1 MCFILAECLV
11 SGCLKDLCSVE
22 EFINE
27 HISANV
33 LSADDHITLGMQYEV
48 LRSQLAALFFA

>member
-1 MCFILAECLV
+1 M

-48 LRSQLAALFFA
+48 LWSQLAALFFA